1 MHTLDSLVLLI
12 GTLMVAVVGT
22 YTIYWNLSV
31 YRSLQERS
39 MRSRTLWT
47 TAAVFAVTIFI
58 ASAWLTATFH
68 VDTVP
73 VVITE
78 RIAITYIPINLFF
91 GLATLVLFYV
101 TGDRT
106 LMAASKHDYQL
117 KQPRGPE
124 RIVAKLRF
132 LIWPLLS
139 IFFAIPFLNVLL
151 GHSMLEILAVLVLPI
166 LFFLFFAPIMIAG
179 LLSARNRTLDPQL
192 RAGMNLVVLTI
203 LVFLGFYLSAFI
215 NLQSVA
221 RIAGI
226 FILPLMFYLI
236 YRSSKSQIKTYKL
249 PKSIK

>member
-1 MHTLDSLVLLI
+1 MHTLASLVLLI

-139 IFFAIPFLNVLL
+139 IFLCNSLFERAPGPLYAGDFGGLGSTYSILSILCTHYDSRSAFSKKPHSRSPAASWYEFGSSNDSGFL
-151 GHSMLEILAVLVLPI
+151 
-166 LFFLFFAPIMIAG
+166 G
-179 LLSARNRTLDPQL
+179 LL
-192 RAGMNLVVLTI
+192 LVS
-203 LVFLGFYLSAFI
+203 FH
-215 NLQSVA
+215 
-221 RIAGI
+221 
-226 FILPLMFYLI
+226 
-236 YRSSKSQIKTYKL
+236 
-249 PKSIK
+249 